1 MRRSRKH
8 PRAHRFEVGSDVG
21 SEAIETVPVR
31 ASARSAAFAALGA
44 PDVTRL
50 IEDLDVAYA
59 DHLRHPDALPNAL
72 HAAID
77 GLTFLREV
85 LEIHAGDAAPDG
97 EAGQAEHDDQN
108 ESTAALAQDAEA
120 SRPIVIETA
129 EDAHHGLFKTA
140 ALELSGNQGGAAG
153 FVLPEEEWLKLLR
166 RYVA

>member
-1 MRRSRKH
+1 MRRLRKH
-8 PRAHRFEVGSDVG
+8 PRAHRFEVGA
-21 SEAIETVPVR
+21 EALGAAHVR
-31 ASARSAAFAALGA
+31 ASSRTDALAAFGA

-59 DHLRHPDALPNAL
+59 DHLRDPDALPNAL
-72 HAAID
+72 HVAID

-85 LEIHAGDAAPDG
+85 LEIHAGEAPQDTQDVQDDAR
-97 EAGQAEHDDQN
+97 E
-108 ESTAALAQDAEA
+108 ESTAARGQAAEGPD
-120 SRPIVIETA
+120 RPIVIETA
-129 EDAHHGLFKTA
+129 EDAHQGLFKTA

>member
-1 MRRSRKH
+1 MRRLRKH
-8 PRAHRFEVGSDVG
+8 PRAHRFEVGA
-21 SEAIETVPVR
+21 EALGAAPVR
-31 ASARSAAFAALGA
+31 SSSRTDTLAAFGA

-59 DHLRHPDALPNAL
+59 DHLRDPDALPNAL

-85 LEIHAGDAAPDG
+85 LEVHAGDDATQDAR
-97 EAGQAEHDDQN
+97 E
-108 ESTAALAQDAEA
+108 ESTAAPGQAAEGA
-120 SRPIVIETA
+120 DRPIVVETA

-140 ALELSGNQGGAAG
+140 ALELSGIEGGAAG